1 MGNHKHLSHGLK
13 FSLLK
18 ILREHKQYVFPA
30 IPDSLKVSLIEA
42 SMLATNELNS
52 KLTGMFI
59 PLIKQ
64 LNYEGIYSV
73 LINIMN
79 EMTEAQKLEL
89 ERYFNSKKD
98 V

>member
-1 MGNHKHLSHGLK
+1 
-13 FSLLK
+13 
-18 ILREHKQYVFPA
+18 
-30 IPDSLKVSLIEA
+30 
-42 SMLATNELNS
+42 MLATNELNS

-64 LNYEGIYSV
+64 LNYEGIYSI
-73 LINIMN
+73 LIHIMN
-79 EMTEAQKLEL
+79 EMSEAQKLEL